1 MHKPR
6 LTKALLGLLGV
17 ALFGA
22 AQLSADTVETKT
34 GARIVGKVTK
44 IDDGKIYVS
53 TDYAG
58 DLVIKQSEVTG
69 LTTDAPIVV
78 RLASGTT
85 LQGTVS
91 SEAGTM
97 KIAGA
102 DGELSTKVEK
112 VSATWTPDG
121 EDPKITAMKKELA
134 ARERHWAYEVSV
146 DVNGKTGNGEQLGTA
161 ANARAT
167 LKTPE
172 DTLQFYTGYNR
183 QVTDGTKSADQFK
196 AGVDYQNNFSGKKSW
211 YVRDEGGFDRVK
223 DISLYNV
230 AGAGL
235 GYDFIK
241 EAKHT
246 LTGRAGLSFRY
257 EAYDNPATPDV
268 NSSGLDFGINH
279 EWEFTNSKLVNRLSY
294 VPAFEDFGNFTI
306 KHESYYE
313 LPLADPKWKLRI
325 GVSNDYNSQPGV
337 GVEKL
342 DTSYF
347 TRLVLN
353 WE

>member
-1 MHKPR
+1 MQHTKS
-6 LTKALLGLLGV
+6 TKALLALLSL
-17 ALFGA
+17 AIFGMT
-22 AQLSADTVETKT
+22 QLSADTVETKS
-34 GARIVGKVTK
+34 GAHIVGKVTK
-44 IDDGKIYVS
+44 IEDGKIYLT

-58 DLVIKQSEVTG
+58 DLVIKQSEVTAM
-69 LTTDAPIVV
+69 TTDAPVVV

-85 LQGTVS
+85 LEGTLS
-91 SEAGTM
+91 STDGAM
-97 KIAGA
+97 KITGP

-112 VSATWTPDG
+112 VAATWAPGG
-121 EDPKITAMKKELA
+121 EDPKVTAMKKELA
-134 ARERHWAYEVSV
+134 ARERHWAYEAAIDIS
-146 DVNGKTGNGEQLGTA
+146 GKTGNGEQLGTA
-161 ANARAT
+161 VSARAT
-167 LKTPE
+167 LKTAE
-172 DTLQFYTGYNR
+172 DTLQFYTAYNR

-196 AGVDYQNNFSGKKSW
+196 AGVDYANNFSGRKSW

-246 LTGRAGLSFRY
+246 LTARGGLSFRY
-257 EAYDNPATPDV
+257 EAYKNPATPDL
-268 NSSGLDFGINH
+268 NSSGLDFGLNH
-279 EWEFTNSKLVNRLSY
+279 EWEFTGSKLVNRLAY
-294 VPAFEDFGNFTI
+294 VPAFEDFGNFTLT
-306 KHESYYE
+306 HESYYE
-313 LPLADPKWKLRI
+313 LPLANPKWKLRI

-337 GVEKL
+337 GVERL

-353 WE
+353 WQ